1 VSPVSG
7 TLATNAGQQ
16 ITVSV
21 NNVGLQPGTSNAV
34 ITITDPAA
42 ANSPRTVSVSL
53 SILSTNPVLAI
64 FGSSVAKGWASSG
77 MTSGVTTNGSW
88 TNSYSYFITRHLTE
102 NGGYFVTNVS
112 TPGDNTATGISRFP
126 SYVVPRAPTYV
137 LLGYSLGNE
146 GLAGSTDPS
155 SSAISSN
162 FLANLL
168 NLVGLCRTNGYYP
181 VISSVYPRGDYTADN
196 YAKLKQAH
204 LVINTWDVPSLN
216 LLTPVDDGTG
226 RWISGYWA
234 DGAHPNDA
242 GYAEFYYA
250 FVPSLF
256 DAVAAGRTNRP
267 ALGSATNFA
276 RLTYNAG
283 VNAPLTFTP
292 SNTVHSFTTAF
303 RLRTSATG
311 TDRGGTFGRVT
322 TPPSRCGP
330 ANWSTSAVPAQRP
343 PWPPIWP
350 TGSGTM
356 SRSPAAMRSPIP
368 PST

>member
-1 VSPVSG
+1 VPGGVNQNNNTTAVLRALAPNASGEIPVTVSVAAGGFAYVGILKIEQVYLPPSTNPAPSIAVNPASLNFSATAGGANPAAQSFGLTNAGTATLNYTISTNASWLTVSPVSG

-16 ITVSV
+16 ITVSI

-42 ANSPRTVSVSL
+42 ANSPRTVSVSF

-88 TNSYSYFITRHLTE
+88 TNSYSYFITRHLAE

-126 SYVVPRAPTYV
+126 TYVVPRAPTYV

-181 VISSVYPRGDYTADN
+181 VISSVYPRA
-196 YAKLKQAH
+196 
-204 LVINTWDVPSLN
+204 I
-216 LLTPVDDGTG
+216 
-226 RWISGYWA
+226 I
-234 DGAHPNDA
+234 
-242 GYAEFYYA
+242 
-250 FVPSLF
+250 
-256 DAVAAGRTNRP
+256 
-267 ALGSATNFA
+267 
-276 RLTYNAG
+276 
-283 VNAPLTFTP
+283 PLTTMP
-292 SNTVHSFTTAF
+292 S
-303 RLRTSATG
+303 
-311 TDRGGTFGRVT
+311 
-322 TPPSRCGP
+322 
-330 ANWSTSAVPAQRP
+330 
-343 PWPPIWP
+343 
-350 TGSGTM
+350 
-356 SRSPAAMRSPIP
+356 
-368 PST
+368 